1 MVEPPRGNE
10 QMIIQGISV
19 DNQRFRPSDW
29 VERISA
35 SMAIFGRDKKLRYT
49 NYVQPC
55 IIDGLKCLIVAKDLS
70 REHPEAYDFIMGFA
84 QANNLRISEDRR
96 QYPQPVD
103 EERREKP
110 WDYPLRHSR
119 KTNA

>member
-1 MVEPPRGNE
+1 
-10 QMIIQGISV
+10 
-19 DNQRFRPSDW
+19 
-29 VERISA
+29 
-35 SMAIFGRDKKLRYT
+35 
-49 NYVQPC
+49 
-55 IIDGLKCLIVAKDLS
+55 
-70 REHPEAYDFIMGFA
+70 MGFA

-119 KTNA
+119 KADA